1 MHYIDDE
8 RAFDSTR
15 PERSVPET
23 PSAGE
28 RHFAAV
34 SLVAMRAR
42 RGVARMATTARVFAV
57 LFTVVTV
64 VRGVVGATPASLSRQ
79 EIRELRDEVRDMFEE
94 TMEMYLDRA
103 FPADEIKPMSCESQ
117 NTMADGGGGPGMGL
131 TLVDALDTIA
141 VMGNK
146 TMFERGVRLV
156 IDHVRV
162 DLDAHVS
169 VFETNIRILGGLLSA
184 HLLASDPKTGFAID
198 WYQSELLELAL
209 DLGEAFLP
217 AFDTPTGVPY
227 GAINLLRG
235 VAPDETPIASTAAG
249 GTMILEFGMLSDL
262 TGDQRF
268 RRAAEKALEGLW
280 SRRSEL
286 NLVGTHL
293 NVGTGDWTQ
302 AESSVGAGVD
312 SFYEY
317 LLKSYMLFGNERHLE
332 IFEEAYA
339 AVEAHVR
346 IAPWYVE
353 AGMMTGQIISSRYD
367 SLVSF
372 WPGLQA
378 MYGDIEAAATTQD
391 AFFQVWKHY
400 GFTPEG
406 FDVRTGAAIPG
417 QKPYPLR
424 PELIEST
431 YLLYKA
437 TGDVTYISCGR
448 DFIASLRLLK
458 TKCGYAHMGDVSTQ
472 ELEDKMESFF
482 LAETLKY
489 LYLLFDAALDREN
502 IVDGGPYP
510 YMFTT
515 EAHIFP
521 IKPGIRAKDEYGEYD
536 APKRVNKEKSFLRLG
551 SAFPRSL
558 RRTRHVKR
566 AAERAALAR
575 RRIAVMSDA
584 DGQRSAHKA
593 NKYCNYHSLLWQMG
607 LARAPERPHNLTERL
622 QAVTG
627 QPNGIRTLVNSVQE
641 FFKRLNSLDQS
652 MQVRFG
658 IGSLARDADDATL
671 KRRFGYMIERLN
683 DAIGE
688 ASRGTGAT
696 YCVTLDEFS
705 IVTENDIES
714 VDLKFKTK
722 IEFEAAG
729 KCVSEAVH
737 NVMGLM
743 MHAFAFEA
751 NMTYDCAVSET
762 TYLPKTMFDA
772 FGDDD
777 DDDDDVTAT
786 EADTGNESV
795 EDESAQS

>member
-1 MHYIDDE
+1 
-8 RAFDSTR
+8 
-15 PERSVPET
+15 
-23 PSAGE
+23 
-28 RHFAAV
+28 
-34 SLVAMRAR
+34 MRAR
-42 RGVARMATTARVFAV
+42 RAGVRMMTSASVFAV
-57 LFTVVTV
+57 IFAFVAVA
-64 VRGVVGATPASLSRQ
+64 RGVVGATPASLSRQ

-94 TMEMYLDRA
+94 TMEIYLDRA
-103 FPADEIKPMSCESQ
+103 FPADEIKPMSCEGQ
-117 NTMADGGGGPGMGL
+117 NTMANGGEGQGMGL
-131 TLVDALDTIA
+131 TLVDALDTVA
-141 VMGNK
+141 VLGNK

-162 DLDAHVS
+162 DVDAHVS

-198 WYQSELLELAL
+198 WYEGELLELAL

-235 VAPDETPIASTAAG
+235 VIPGETPISSTAAG

-286 NLVGTHL
+286 NLVGTHI
-293 NVGTGDWTQ
+293 NVQTGEWTQ

-317 LLKSYMLFGNERHLE
+317 LLKSYMLFGSERHLE
-332 IFEEAYA
+332 IFEEAYT

-378 MYGDIEAAATTQD
+378 MYGDIETAATTHD

-472 ELEDKMESFF
+472 ELDDKMESFF

-521 IKPGIRAKDEYGEYD
+521 IKPDIRAKDVYD
-536 APKRVNKEKSFLRLG
+536 APRGGAKEKPFVPLG
-551 SAFPRSL
+551 GAFPRSL
-558 RRTRHVKR
+558 RRTHHTKR
-566 AAERAALAR
+566 AAMRAALVRAR
-575 RRIAVMSDA
+575 HSRSRIKLMSNA
-584 DGQRSAHKA
+584 DEQQSKHKT
-593 NKYCNYHSLLWQMG
+593 NKFCNYHSLLWQMG
-607 LARAPERPHNLTERL
+607 LARAPERPHNLTARL
-622 QAVTG
+622 QVATG
-627 QPNGIRTLVNSVQE
+627 RPNGVRTIVNSVQE
-641 FFKRLNSLDQS
+641 FFKRLNGLDQS

-658 IGSLARDADDATL
+658 IGSLARGTDDATL

-683 DAIGE
+683 DAIGK
-688 ASRGTGAT
+688 ASRGTGAA
-696 YCVTLDEFS
+696 YCVVLDEFS
-705 IVTENDIES
+705 IVTEKDVES

-722 IEFEAAG
+722 IDYDEAG
-729 KCVSEAVH
+729 KCVSKAVT

-751 NMTYDCAVSET
+751 NMTYDCAVSEM
-762 TYLPKTMFDA
+762 TYLPKTTFDA
-772 FGDDD
+772 FNDDD
-777 DDDDDVTAT
+777 DDDDGEEVVGDTADPATADADVVDA
-786 EADTGNESV
+786 EGV
-795 EDESAQS
+795 EDACAKS